1 MWDLMRCMFPD
12 SPAGL
17 HRVFDLCWMGVD
29 GRLSL
34 GLFVLLMGVWYC
46 YKRGKEERLKEEEE
60 EQATETTG
68 TPNVSDKSNQQ
79 DEVLVEGTHAQDTT
93 DHGLGNHIT
102 PPETQSHSPA
112 GLQETSVLRDT
123 TLNMVPVVAG
133 AGDGEDT
140 DTPLQIESDV
150 VPSHGPSEKK
160 IKQGWLR

>member
-60 EQATETTG
+60 TETA
-68 TPNVSDKSNQQ
+68 PSVLDNQQ
-79 DEVLVEGTHAQDTT
+79 DEVLRTMA
-93 DHGLGNHIT
+93 
-102 PPETQSHSPA
+102 
-112 GLQETSVLRDT
+112 
-123 TLNMVPVVAG
+123 
-133 AGDGEDT
+133 
-140 DTPLQIESDV
+140 
-150 VPSHGPSEKK
+150 
-160 IKQGWLR
+160 